1 MKIKIAVAATF
12 ALWAGSSY
20 AQTINKTSFS
30 LVPNA
35 AFISCLAI
43 DGKTPPSAT
52 VGVVRDALNDTL
64 VVHVTGLSLA
74 FRIFAGPR
82 LADSPED
89 VL

>member
-1 MKIKIAVAATF
+1 MKIKIAVLATF

-35 AFISCLAI
+35 AFLYCIAY

-52 VGVVRDALNDTL
+52 VGAVR
-64 VVHVTGLSLA
+64 VSK
-74 FRIFAGPR
+74 R
-82 LADSPED
+82 S
-89 VL
+89 